1 MRRTVK
7 CMTLVL
13 VFVLVFAGSAFA
25 KGVTAQD
32 NPFASGKWYLGLGS
46 GLGIGG
52 GSDTYEP
59 EDQEEV
65 KTNLLDVNFGA
76 QLGYF
81 VLPGWE
87 VGLALR
93 YDYGRVSDEDDNI
106 VSTNDYLLGIQ
117 TGYYYA
123 MPVPI
128 HPFINVEAGYA
139 GQATNNEP
147 DEGDETSDTAGGF
160 AVRPS
165 LGALFFFTDDLALAP
180 SFYYQYTGLSGT
192 DDTTGEEFDY
202 DVSSSRFGFQLS
214 LLGIF

>member
-1 MRRTVK
+1 MRRTGK

-13 VFVLVFAGSAFA
+13 AFALLFAGSAFA

-32 NPFASGKWYLGLGS
+32 KPFDAGHWYLGLGS
-46 GLGIGG
+46 GLDFGG

-59 EDQEEV
+59 EDQDEV
-65 KTNLLDVNFGA
+65 KTNLLNFNFGA

-87 VGLALR
+87 VGVALR
-93 YDYGRVSDEDDNI
+93 YDYERVSDEDDNI
-106 VSTNDYLLGIQ
+106 VANNDYLLGIQ

-123 MPVPI
+123 LPAPI

-139 GQATNNEP
+139 GRSTNNEP

-180 SFYYQYTGLSGT
+180 AFYYQYTGLSGT
-192 DDTTGEEFDY
+192 DDTSGTEFDY
-202 DVSSSRFGFQLS
+202 DASSSRFGFQLS
-214 LLGIF
+214 LLGIL